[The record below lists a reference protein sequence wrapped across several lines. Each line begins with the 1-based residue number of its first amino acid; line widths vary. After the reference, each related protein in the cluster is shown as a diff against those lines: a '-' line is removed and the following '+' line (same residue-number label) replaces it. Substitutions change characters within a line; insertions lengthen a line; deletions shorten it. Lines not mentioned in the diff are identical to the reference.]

1 MRRSVRRWL
10 YSVGAVTAAG
20 ATAWG
25 LLGTA
30 SAAQLSLTRSASAS
44 PATSAAYVPPNH
56 DLYFGDSGPA
66 VKSVQERL
74 AQLKYYPGPIDGQ
87 YGQDT
92 AEAVWA
98 FKEVQGLPMNAAS
111 NTIIT
116 YKFRRDLIN
125 PKLPKVLE
133 PKGGASRIEINQND
147 EVLVLYKNNKVA
159 LILHV
164 STGGGYYYPCPG
176 DAAATCGP
184 AVTPDGTFYPYLFQS
199 GWVVVPLGT
208 MYNPIWFSPGYAI
221 HGDIP
226 VPWYPASHGCVR
238 IWMDAAAWF
247 YQDVSIGGAH
257 PTPIYIK
264 GVAPYQ
270 PSIVG

>member
-1 MRRSVRRWL
+1 MKLSLRRWI
-10 YSVGAVTAAG
+10 GAAG
-20 ATAWG
+20 AVAAVGALTGGMAG
-25 LLGTA
+25 VASATRTA
-30 SAAQLSLTRSASAS
+30 SDGPT
-44 PATSAAYVPPNH
+44 ATTAAYVPPNH

-66 VKSVQERL
+66 VKSVQRRL
-74 AQLKYYPGPIDGQ
+74 AQLGYYPGPIDGK
-87 YGQDT
+87 YGLDT

-98 FKEVQGLPMNAAS
+98 FKGVQGLPMNEAT

-125 PKLPKVLE
+125 PRLPKVLV
-133 PKGGASRIEINQND
+133 PKGGSTRVEINQNI
-147 EVLVLYKNNKVA
+147 EVLVLYKHNRPV

-176 DAAATCGP
+176 ASGETCGP
-184 AVTPDGTFYPYLFQS
+184 AITPDGNYSALSFAP
-199 GWVVVPLGT
+199 GWVTVPLGT
-208 MYNPIWFSPGYAI
+208 MYNPVFFIGRAYAI

-226 VPWYPASHGCVR
+226 APWYPASHGCVR
-238 IWMDAAAWF
+238 IWMDAAGWF
-247 YQDVSIGGAH
+247 HKELSVGGSH
-257 PTPIYIK
+257 PTPIYVR